1 MNKIINKA
9 IAQEIFRT
17 VSSYGSVFLYEKKEN
32 NLISTKEIDAID
44 AIKEM
49 LNYGISVCSIIE
61 EKQGEPDTAKPL
73 INAVFNETLNNSIKI
88 LFLNRLTQ
96 KDYSNL
102 SLKELNNLYE
112 NYENKEELLD
122 KYFSFGFDFKQGSFD
137 EVDKALSGDFVF
149 FEYCLKYKK
158 DFDFSFKYEDS
169 LTLDEI
175 IKEEIDYLLEKQKPS
190 NKLEGVLTFFKKAR
204 ETQVLE
210 KNLQSTLINKKE
222 DAVGFKN
229 KI

>member
-1 MNKIINKA
+1 MNKIINQS

-17 VSSYGSVFLYEKKEN
+17 VSSYSSFYLYEKKEN
-32 NLISTKEIDAID
+32 KLIVANEVDSIV

-49 LNYGISVCSIIE
+49 LDYGISVCSLIE
-61 EKQGEPDTAKPL
+61 EKAGDPDTAKPL
-73 INAVFNETLNNSIKI
+73 INAVFHETLNYDVKK
-88 LFLNRLTQ
+88 LFLNRLT
-96 KDYSNL
+96 KEDYKTL
-102 SLKELNNLYE
+102 SLKELNSLYE
-112 NYENKEELLD
+112 NYDNKEELLD

-158 DFDFSFKYEDS
+158 DFSFSFPYEES

-175 IKEEIDYLLEKQKPS
+175 IKEEIEYLKEKQKPS
-190 NKLEGVLTFFKKAR
+190 NKLEGVLTFFKKAK
-204 ETQVLE
+204 ETQLLE
-210 KNLQSTLINKKE
+210 KNLQYSLNNKKE
-222 DAVGFKN
+222 DSPNFKN

>member
-1 MNKIINKA
+1 MNKIINQS

-17 VSSYGSVFLYEKKEN
+17 VSSYSSFYLYEKKEN
-32 NLISTKEIDAID
+32 KLIVAKEVDSIV

-49 LNYGISVCSIIE
+49 LDYGISVCSIIE

-73 INAVFNETLNNSIKI
+73 INAVFSETLNDSLKN

-96 KDYSNL
+96 EDYFNL

-112 NYENKEELLD
+112 NYENKEEILD
-122 KYFSFGFDFKQGSFD
+122 KYFSFGFDFKQGYFD

-175 IKEEIDYLLEKQKPS
+175 IKEEIDYLKEKQKPS
-190 NKLEGVLTFFKKAR
+190 NKLEGVLTFFKKAK
-204 ETQVLE
+204 ETQILE
-210 KNLQSTLINKKE
+210 KNLQSTLNVKKE
-222 DAVGFKN
+222 DNASFKN

>member
-9 IAQEIFRT
+9 VAQEIFRT

-32 NLISTKEIDAID
+32 NLISTKEINAID

-49 LNYGISVCSIIE
+49 LDYGISVCSIIE

-73 INAVFNETLNNSIKI
+73 INAVFNETLNNSLKN

-96 KDYSNL
+96 EDYFNL

-112 NYENKEELLD
+112 NYENKEEILD

-158 DFDFSFKYEDS
+158 DFDFSFQYEDS

-175 IKEEIDYLLEKQKPS
+175 IKEEIDYLKEKQKPS
-190 NKLEGVLTFFKKAR
+190 NKLEGVLTFFKKAK
-204 ETQVLE
+204 ETQILE
-210 KNLQSTLINKKE
+210 KNLQSTLNVKKE
-222 DAVGFKN
+222 DNISFKN